1 MSGAS
6 DHGAVI
12 IVRCEGRWVWTR
24 CAQDGIESA
33 VSVRRFR
40 TAWRARRDAKRFN
53 GAGLPLFQVAGTR
66 PVLRRAAPDR
76 AEPGG
81 TRTSPPGSGAPAA

>member
-12 IVRCEGRWVWTR
+12 VVRMEGRWVWRR

-33 VSVRRFR
+33 VSDRRFR

-53 GAGLPLFQVAGTR
+53 GAGLPLFQVGDTR
-66 PVLRRAAPDR
+66 AVLRRAAHQR
-76 AEPGG
+76 AGAGG
-81 TRTSPPGSGAPAA
+81 TTASSPAAGAPAA